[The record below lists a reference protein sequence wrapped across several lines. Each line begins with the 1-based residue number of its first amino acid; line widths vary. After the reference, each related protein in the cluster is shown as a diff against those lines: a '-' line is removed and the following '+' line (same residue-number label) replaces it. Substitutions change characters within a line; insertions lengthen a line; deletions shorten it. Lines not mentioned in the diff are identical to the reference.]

1 MPSHQVKE
9 KEHHIKRDFMSILIG
24 KHEFDGPYDD
34 VDLLEEKEGLYVV
47 LNYINEQYELIHVAH
62 AENIRERIQL
72 LPSTKPD
79 GTVVFAALY
88 TPRFGSR
95 ERNNLV
101 EDIESDIDSYS
112 HENAQGI
119 A

>member
-1 MPSHQVKE
+1 MTSNKVKG
-9 KEHHIKRDFMSILIG
+9 KKLRIKRDFMSILIG
-24 KHEFDGPYDD
+24 KHEFDGPFND
-34 VDLLEEKEGLYVV
+34 VDSLEEKEGLYVV
-47 LNYINEQYELIHVAH
+47 LNYKDEQYELIHVAH

-72 LPSTKPD
+72 LPSTKPN

-101 EDIESDIDSYS
+101 EDIESDIDGN
-112 HENAQGI
+112 ENRQDI

>member
-1 MPSHQVKE
+1 
-9 KEHHIKRDFMSILIG
+9 MSILIG
-24 KHEFDGPYDD
+24 KHEFDGPFND
-34 VDLLEEKEGLYVV
+34 VDSLEEKEGLYVV
-47 LNYINEQYELIHVAH
+47 LNYKDEQYELIHVAH

-72 LPSTKPD
+72 LPSEKPD
-79 GTVVFAALY
+79 GKVLFAALY

-101 EDIESDIDSYS
+101 EDIESDIDSYCDS
-112 HENAQGI
+112 NESYQGI